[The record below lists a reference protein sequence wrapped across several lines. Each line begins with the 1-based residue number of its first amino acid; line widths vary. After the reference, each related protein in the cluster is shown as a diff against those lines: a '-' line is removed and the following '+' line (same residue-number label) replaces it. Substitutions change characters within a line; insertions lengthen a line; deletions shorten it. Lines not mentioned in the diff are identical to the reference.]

1 MIANPAPL
9 ESNIMWSGPTESIAV
24 KSVITN
30 RDAEYKYYIRGFIST
45 DNKQPVGNYTMM
57 YNGEEIITI
66 TIHAYEGMSFFIIF
80 FFCFCYCFFFG
91 GGCYFYFYFSLY
103 LIRFF
108 LFSFLRGGGVSFLL
122 WERGRRYVCV
132 LRLFLYIE
140 IHYLQCQMV

>member
-1 MIANPAPL
+1 MFLGKPRLDTSFPVKTKYTAVVGEAVPVEVPVIANPAPL

-66 TIHAYEGMSFFIIF
+66 TIHA
-80 FFCFCYCFFFG
+80 
-91 GGCYFYFYFSLY
+91 
-103 LIRFF
+103 
-108 LFSFLRGGGVSFLL
+108 
-122 WERGRRYVCV
+122 
-132 LRLFLYIE
+132 
-140 IHYLQCQMV
+140 